1 MISHLKG
8 FRIPK
13 TTESTIRTKL
23 ASKEIVSMLSPY
35 TCKMPKIEVSSTTTT
50 RAHKVG
56 TGRVEVTSIS
66 MLLVTVEA
74 NIKYELGHRLWD
86 FTIWV

>member
-1 MISHLKG
+1 GVQNSQNY
-8 FRIPK
+8 RINNK
-13 TTESTIRTKL
+13 NKACIKR
-23 ASKEIVSMLSPY
+23 IISMLSPY

-56 TGRVEVTSIS
+56 TGRVEVTSMS

-74 NIKYELGHRLWD
+74 NIKYELGHRL
-86 FTIWV
+86 